1 MRNRNIWKIK
11 GTIFQTFIPWPG
23 RRLMLEWGKSERY
36 GFELTADFGYGW
48 GVVLMVWHYYL
59 AVDWW
64 RVDLWDNER
73 E

>member
-1 MRNRNIWKIK
+1 
-11 GTIFQTFIPWPG
+11 
-23 RRLMLEWGKSERY
+23 MLELGKSERY

-48 GVVLMVWHYYL
+48 GVVLMVWHYYV